1 MLSRTVQDFK
11 NYVTDSTL
19 GLITAQKFETSSLSW
34 YCSRVLFKSA
44 LYEYHNSDIIH
55 ARNEW
60 MNEDAQTLHAVFLY
74 DHLLAAQTLSLSE
87 MVTRGSF

>member
-1 MLSRTVQDFK
+1 
-11 NYVTDSTL
+11 
-19 GLITAQKFETSSLSW
+19 
-34 YCSRVLFKSA
+34 
-44 LYEYHNSDIIH
+44 
-55 ARNEW
+55 